1 MLRKEEKNIDYL
13 ENWPLHYYEISD
25 INQRQTLLQNHI
37 SQEKNDE
44 DMMRLQILKFRY
56 GDDIKEK
63 RADRFMRGWINAK
76 TLTTENIHFFNKK
89 RIENELNSCLRDL
102 AIIDFDRNTVL
113 HQEWENFAKDFILSC
128 ISSHSYKQIAIGIGN
143 VSDNNVAM
151 RIAGDID
158 SITRKLPSSFG
169 LEKECEELYQIMVQT
184 FQFMLDQG
192 EQYWQDYCNTLR

>member
-25 INQRQTLLQNHI
+25 INQRQALLQNHI

-113 HQEWENFAKDFILSC
+113 HQEWENFAKNFILSC

-143 VSDNNVAM
+143 VSDKNVAM

-184 FQFMLDQG
+184 FQIMLDQG
-192 EQYWQDYCNTLR
+192 EQYWQDYCDTLR